1 LSTTSKKADE
11 IKTKEVKKMK
21 TEQQIQI
28 EQLPIDELRPDPANP
43 RRISDQE
50 LETLTRSISEFGFI
64 DPIIARREGK
74 MVIGGH
80 QRLLAARKLGYKT
93 VPVVLADLTAD
104 QAHLLNIALNKISGS
119 FDQELLAR
127 LLKELQE
134 VPNIDLSLS
143 GFEDDELKKLLRS
156 LNARE
161 RKERLESFDLDEAV
175 KAAQN
180 SPVAKLGDI
189 WLLGEHRV
197 ACGDSTD
204 REAVQR
210 LMGGNKAGMTF
221 TDPPYNV
228 NYGETMKDKIRQN
241 SNKIINDNLGDAFEP
256 FLEKAC
262 KNMLEFTDG
271 AVYVC
276 MSSSELHTLQKAFIA
291 AGGHWSTFIIWAKN
305 TFTMGRS
312 DYQRQY
318 EPILYGW
325 REGVNHYW
333 CRDRDQGDVW
343 QVDKPSSSPLHPT
356 MKPLALIERAIQN
369 SSQAGDKVLDTFL
382 GSGSTL
388 IACERTG
395 RICYGMELE
404 PLYVDIARMR
414 WEAFTG
420 EKAKRFEEFK

>member
-1 LSTTSKKADE
+1 
-11 IKTKEVKKMK
+11 
-21 TEQQIQI
+21 
-28 EQLPIDELRPDPANP
+28 
-43 RRISDQE
+43 
-50 LETLTRSISEFGFI
+50 
-64 DPIIARREGK
+64 
-74 MVIGGH
+74 
-80 QRLLAARKLGYKT
+80 
-93 VPVVLADLTAD
+93 
-104 QAHLLNIALNKISGS
+104 
-119 FDQELLAR
+119 
-127 LLKELQE
+127 LKNL
-134 VPNIDLSLS
+134 D
-143 GFEDDELKKLLRS
+143 
-156 LNARE
+156 ARE
-161 RKERLESFDLDEAV
+161 KRERLENFDLDVAI
-175 KAAQN
+175 KAAQ
-180 SPVAKLGDI
+180 SAPVAKLGDV
-189 WLLGEHRV
+189 WLLSEHRL
-197 ACGDSTD
+197 ACNDSTD

-210 LMGGNKAGMTF
+210 LMCQSKAAMTF

-228 NYGETMKDKIRQN
+228 NYGDHRHNGASQRVIA
-241 SNKIINDNLGDAFEP
+241 NDNLGEVFEP

-271 AVYVC
+271 AVYIC
-276 MSSSELHTLQKAFIA
+276 MSSSELHILQKAFIA

-305 TFTMGRS
+305 TFTIGRS

-369 SSQAGDKVLDTFL
+369 SSQSGDKVLDTFL
-382 GSGSTL
+382 GSCSTL

-414 WEAFTG
+414 WEAFSG
-420 EKAKRFEEFK
+420 EKAKRVEEVK

>member
-1 LSTTSKKADE
+1 VS
-11 IKTKEVKKMK
+11 I
-21 TEQQIQI
+21 
-28 EQLPIDELRPDPANP
+28 R
-43 RRISDQE
+43 
-50 LETLTRSISEFGFI
+50 LTC
-64 DPIIARREGK
+64 
-74 MVIGGH
+74 
-80 QRLLAARKLGYKT
+80 
-93 VPVVLADLTAD
+93 
-104 QAHLLNIALNKISGS
+104 N
-119 FDQELLAR
+119 
-127 LLKELQE
+127 
-134 VPNIDLSLS
+134 
-143 GFEDDELKKLLRS
+143 
-156 LNARE
+156 
-161 RKERLESFDLDEAV
+161 
-175 KAAQN
+175 
-180 SPVAKLGDI
+180 
-189 WLLGEHRV
+189 
-197 ACGDSTD
+197 DSTD

-210 LMGGNKAGMTF
+210 LMGGSNAAMTF

-228 NYGETMKDKIRQN
+228 NYGETMKDKLRKN

-271 AVYVC
+271 PVYIC

-291 AGGHWSTFIIWAKN
+291 TGGHWSTFIIWAKN
-305 TFTMGRS
+305 TFTIGRS

-388 IACERTG
+388 IACGRTG
-395 RICYGMELE
+395 RICCGMELE

-414 WEAFTG
+414 WEVFTE
-420 EKAKRFEEFK
+420 EKARKLEEVK

>member
-1 LSTTSKKADE
+1 
-11 IKTKEVKKMK
+11 MK
-21 TEQQIQI
+21 TTQQIQI
-28 EQLPIDELRPDPANP
+28 EQVNINDLKPDPANP
-43 RRISDQE
+43 RRINDQE
-50 LETLTRSISEFGFI
+50 LEVLTRSIREFGLV
-64 DPIIARREGK
+64 DPIIARREDK
-74 MVIGGH
+74 IVIGGH

-93 VPVVLADLTAD
+93 VPVVLVDLSQE
-104 QAHLLNIALNKISGS
+104 QARLLNIALNKISGS

-127 LLKELQE
+127 LLSELSQIPD
-134 VPNIDLSLS
+134 VDLSLS
-143 GFEDDELKKLLRS
+143 GFGEDELKKLLKS
-156 LNARE
+156 LDARE
-161 RKERLESFDLDEAV
+161 KRERLENFDLDEAV
-175 KAAQN
+175 KAAQS
-180 SPVAKLGDI
+180 SPVAKPGDL
-189 WLLGEHRV
+189 WLLGEHRL

-204 REAVQR
+204 REAVPR
-210 LMGGNKAGMTF
+210 LMGQSKAAMTF

-228 NYGETMKDKIRQN
+228 NYGETMKDKIRKN
-241 SNKIINDNLGDAFEP
+241 SNRIVNDNLGEAFEP

-262 KNMLEFTDG
+262 RNILEFTDG
-271 AVYVC
+271 AVYIC
-276 MSSSELHTLQKAFIA
+276 MSSSELHTLQKTFIT

-305 TFTMGRS
+305 TFTIGRS

-325 REGVNHYW
+325 REGVSHYW

-369 SSQAGDKVLDTFL
+369 SSQAGDIVLDTFL

-395 RICYGMELE
+395 RVCCGMELE
-404 PLYVDIARMR
+404 PLYVDVVVMR

-420 EKAKRFEEFK
+420 

>member
-1 LSTTSKKADE
+1 
-11 IKTKEVKKMK
+11 M
-21 TEQQIQI
+21 
-28 EQLPIDELRPDPANP
+28 
-43 RRISDQE
+43 
-50 LETLTRSISEFGFI
+50 
-64 DPIIARREGK
+64 
-74 MVIGGH
+74 
-80 QRLLAARKLGYKT
+80 
-93 VPVVLADLTAD
+93 
-104 QAHLLNIALNKISGS
+104 
-119 FDQELLAR
+119 
-127 LLKELQE
+127 
-134 VPNIDLSLS
+134 
-143 GFEDDELKKLLRS
+143 
-156 LNARE
+156 
-161 RKERLESFDLDEAV
+161 
-175 KAAQN
+175 
-180 SPVAKLGDI
+180 
-189 WLLGEHRV
+189 GEHRL

-210 LMGGNKAGMTF
+210 LMGQSKAAMTF

-228 NYGETMKDKIRQN
+228 NYGETMKDKLRKN
-241 SNKIINDNLGDAFEP
+241 SNKIVNDNLGEVFEP

-271 AVYVC
+271 AVYIC

-305 TFTMGRS
+305 TFTIGRS

-369 SSQAGDKVLDTFL
+369 SSQSGDKVLDTFL

-420 EKAKRFEEFK
+420 EKAKRIEEVK

>member
-1 LSTTSKKADE
+1 MEKNL
-11 IKTKEVKKMK
+11 KTV
-21 TEQQIQI
+21 QQIQI
-28 EQLPIDELRPDPANP
+28 EQIPIGELRPDPANP
-43 RRISDQE
+43 RRISDRE
-50 LETLTRSISEFGFI
+50 LETLTRSIQEFGLI
-64 DPIIARREGK
+64 DPIIARREDK

-80 QRLLAARKLGYKT
+80 QRLLAARKLGYRK
-93 VPVVLADLTAD
+93 VPVVLTDLTIE

-134 VPNIDLSLS
+134 VPDIDLSLS
-143 GFEDDELKKLLRS
+143 GFEDDELKKLLKS
-156 LNARE
+156 LDARE
-161 RKERLESFDLDEAV
+161 KKNRLENFDLDAAV
-175 KAAQN
+175 KAAQT
-180 SPVAKLGDI
+180 SPVAKPGDI
-189 WLLGEHRV
+189 WLLGEHRL
-197 ACGDSTD
+197 ACSDSTD
-204 REAVQR
+204 REALQR
-210 LMGGNKAGMTF
+210 LMGQSKAVMTF

-241 SNKIINDNLGDAFEP
+241 ANKILNDNLGDAFEP

-262 KNMLEFTDG
+262 KNLLEFTDG
-271 AVYVC
+271 AVYIC

-305 TFTMGRS
+305 TFTIGRS

-325 REGVNHYW
+325 REGVSHYW

-343 QVDKPSSSPLHPT
+343 QVDKPSSNPLHPT

-369 SSQAGDKVLDTFL
+369 SSQSGDKVLDTFL

-420 EKAKRFEEFK
+420 EKAKRAEEVK

>member
-1 LSTTSKKADE
+1 
-11 IKTKEVKKMK
+11 MK
-21 TEQQIQI
+21 IAQIQI

-50 LETLTRSISEFGFI
+50 LEMLTRSIQEFGLI
-64 DPIIARREGK
+64 DPIIARREDK

-93 VPVVLADLTAD
+93 VPVVLVDLTAD

-143 GFEDDELKKLLRS
+143 GFEDDELKKLLKS
-156 LNARE
+156 LDARE
-161 RKERLESFDLDEAV
+161 RRDRPENFDLDAAV
-175 KAAQN
+175 KAAQS
-180 SPVAKLGDI
+180 SPVAKPGDI
-189 WLLGEHRV
+189 WLLGEHRL

-204 REAVQR
+204 CGAIQR
-210 LMGGNKAGMTF
+210 LMAGAKAAMTF

-228 NYGETMKDKIRQN
+228 NYGETMKDKLRNN

-262 KNMLEFTDG
+262 NNILEFTDG
-271 AVYVC
+271 AVYIC

-305 TFTMGRS
+305 TFTIGRS

-325 REGVNHYW
+325 REGVTHYW

-369 SSQAGDKVLDTFL
+369 SSQAGDKVLDIFL

-388 IACERTG
+388 IACERTE

-420 EKAKRFEEFK
+420 EKAKKQDEGK

>member
-1 LSTTSKKADE
+1 
-11 IKTKEVKKMK
+11 MK
-21 TEQQIQI
+21 TEQTIQI
-28 EQLPIDELRPDPANP
+28 EQLPIGELRPDPANP

-50 LETLTRSISEFGFI
+50 LETLTRSISEFGLI
-64 DPIIARREGK
+64 DPIIARREDK

-93 VPVVLADLTAD
+93 VPVVLTDLTVE

-143 GFEDDELKKLLRS
+143 GFEDDELKKLLKS
-156 LNARE
+156 LDARE
-161 RKERLESFDLDEAV
+161 KKERPENFDLDEAI
-175 KAAQN
+175 KAAQS

-189 WLLGEHRV
+189 WLLGEHRL

-210 LMGGNKAGMTF
+210 LMGLTKAAMTF

-228 NYGETMKDKIRQN
+228 NYGETMKDKIRKN
-241 SNKIINDNLGDAFEP
+241 SNKITNDNLGDAFEP

-271 AVYVC
+271 AVYIC
-276 MSSSELHTLQKAFIA
+276 MSSSELHTLQKAFIS

-325 REGVNHYW
+325 REGVSHYW

-414 WEAFTG
+414 WEAFSG
-420 EKAKRFEEFK
+420 EKAKLSDEVK

>member
-1 LSTTSKKADE
+1 MNTATVIE
-11 IKTKEVKKMK
+11 IMQV
-21 TEQQIQI
+21 
-28 EQLPIDELRPDPANP
+28 PIGDLRPDPANP
-43 RRISDQE
+43 RRISEQE
-50 LETLTRSISEFGFI
+50 LEALTRSIREFGLI
-64 DPIIARREGK
+64 DPIIARRADRT
-74 MVIGGH
+74 VIGGH

-93 VPVVLADLTAD
+93 VPVVLADLTVE

-143 GFEDDELKKLLRS
+143 GFEDDELKKLLKS
-156 LNARE
+156 LDARE
-161 RKERLESFDLDEAV
+161 KKDRLENFDLDAAV
-175 KAAQN
+175 KAAQT
-180 SPVAKLGDI
+180 SPVAKPGDI
-189 WLLGEHRV
+189 WLLGEHRL
-197 ACGDSTD
+197 ACSDSTD
-204 REAVQR
+204 REALQR
-210 LMGGNKAGMTF
+210 LMGQSKAVMTF

-241 SNKIINDNLGDAFEP
+241 ANKILNDNLGDAFEP

-262 KNMLEFTDG
+262 KNLLEFTDG
-271 AVYVC
+271 AVYIC

-305 TFTMGRS
+305 TFTIGRS

-325 REGVNHYW
+325 REGVSHYW

-343 QVDKPSSSPLHPT
+343 QVDKPSSNPLHPT

-369 SSQAGDKVLDTFL
+369 SSQSGDKVLDTFL

-420 EKAKRFEEFK
+420 EKAKRAEEVK

>member
-1 LSTTSKKADE
+1 
-11 IKTKEVKKMK
+11 MK
-21 TEQQIQI
+21 TTQQIQI

-50 LETLTRSISEFGFI
+50 LETLTRSIREFGLI
-64 DPIIARREGK
+64 DPIIARREDK
-74 MVIGGH
+74 TVIGGH

-93 VPVVLADLTAD
+93 VPVVLADLTVE

-143 GFEDDELKKLLRS
+143 GFEDDELKKLLKS
-156 LNARE
+156 LDARE
-161 RKERLESFDLDEAV
+161 KKERLESFDLDEAI
-175 KAAQN
+175 KDAQS

-210 LMGGNKAGMTF
+210 LMGGNKAAMTF

-241 SNKIINDNLGDAFEP
+241 SNKIANDNLGDAFEP

-262 KNMLEFTDG
+262 KNILEFTDG
-271 AVYVC
+271 AVYIC

-291 AGGHWSTFIIWAKN
+291 TGGHWSTFIIWAKN

-325 REGVNHYW
+325 REGVSHYW

-369 SSQAGDKVLDTFL
+369 SSQTGDKVLDTFL

-395 RICYGMELE
+395 RVCYGMELE

-414 WEAFTG
+414 WEAFSG
-420 EKAKRFEEFK
+420 EKAKRADEVK

>member
-1 LSTTSKKADE
+1 
-11 IKTKEVKKMK
+11 MK

-28 EQLPIDELRPDPANP
+28 EQLPIGDLRPDPANP
-43 RRISDQE
+43 RWISDQE
-50 LETLTRSISEFGFI
+50 LETLTRSISEFGLI
-64 DPIIARREGK
+64 DPIIARREDK

-93 VPVVLADLTAD
+93 VPVVLTDLTVE

-143 GFEDDELKKLLRS
+143 GFEDDELKKLLKS
-156 LNARE
+156 LDARE
-161 RKERLESFDLDEAV
+161 KKERMENFDLDAAV

-180 SPVAKLGDI
+180 APIAKRGDI
-189 WLLGEHRV
+189 WLLGEHRF

-210 LMGGNKAGMTF
+210 LMSGNKAAMTF

-241 SNKIINDNLGDAFEP
+241 SNKITNDNLGDAFEP

-271 AVYVC
+271 AVYIC

-305 TFTMGRS
+305 TFTIGRS

-325 REGVNHYW
+325 REGISHYW

-395 RICYGMELE
+395 RVCYGMELE

-414 WEAFTG
+414 WEVFTG
-420 EKAKRFEEFK
+420 EKATRAEETK

>member
-1 LSTTSKKADE
+1 
-11 IKTKEVKKMK
+11 MK

-28 EQLPIDELRPDPANP
+28 EQLPIDELRPDTANP

-50 LETLTRSISEFGFI
+50 LETLTRSIREFGLI
-64 DPIIARREGK
+64 DPIIARREDK

-93 VPVVLADLTAD
+93 VPVVLADLTVE

-143 GFEDDELKKLLRS
+143 GFEDDELKKLLKS
-156 LNARE
+156 LDARE
-161 RKERLESFDLDEAV
+161 RRDRPENFDLDAAV
-175 KAAQN
+175 KAAQS
-180 SPVAKLGDI
+180 SPVAKPGDI
-189 WLLGEHRV
+189 WLLGEHRL

-204 REAVQR
+204 REYVQR
-210 LMGGNKAGMTF
+210 LMGQTKASMTF

-228 NYGETMKDKIRQN
+228 NYGETMKDKLRNN

-262 KNMLEFTDG
+262 KNMLDFTDG

-305 TFTMGRS
+305 TFTIGRS

-325 REGVNHYW
+325 REGVTHYW

-356 MKPLALIERAIQN
+356 MKPLALIERAIEN
-369 SSQAGDKVLDTFL
+369 SSQTGDIVLDTFL

-395 RICYGMELE
+395 RICYGMELD

-420 EKAKRFEEFK
+420 EKAKRLEEAK

>member
-1 LSTTSKKADE
+1 
-11 IKTKEVKKMK
+11 MK

-28 EQLPIDELRPDPANP
+28 EQVPIGDLQPDASNP

-50 LETLTRSISEFGFI
+50 LETLTRSISEFGLI
-64 DPIIARREGK
+64 DPIIARREDK

-93 VPVVLADLTAD
+93 VPVVFVDLTVE

-134 VPNIDLSLS
+134 VPDIDLSLS
-143 GFEDDELKKLLRS
+143 GFEDDELKKLLKS
-156 LNARE
+156 LDARE
-161 RKERLESFDLDEAV
+161 KRDRLENFDLDAAV
-175 KAAQN
+175 KDAQN
-180 SPVAKLGDI
+180 APVAKLGDI
-189 WLLGEHRV
+189 WLLGEHRLV
-197 ACGDSTD
+197 CGDSTD
-204 REAVQR
+204 RETVQR
-210 LMGGNKAGMTF
+210 LMGQTKASMTF

-228 NYGETMKDKIRQN
+228 NYGDHRHTGASQRAIA
-241 SNKIINDNLGDAFEP
+241 NDNLGEVFEP

-262 KNMLEFTDG
+262 QNILEFTDG
-271 AVYVC
+271 AVYIC
-276 MSSSELHTLQKAFIA
+276 MSSSELHTLQKAFIS

-305 TFTMGRS
+305 TFTIGRS

-325 REGVNHYW
+325 KEGVSHYW

-369 SSQAGDKVLDTFL
+369 SSQSGDKVLDTFL

-414 WEAFTG
+414 WESFTG
-420 EKAKRFEEFK
+420 EKAKRLEEAK